1 VAAQAWFG
9 EDEVELRPGTSLS
22 LSLSVENLSDHT
34 ETYTVV
40 AAGLTAA
47 WVTVTRPNITLF
59 GGSRDVIEVVVR
71 PPALHTTTA
80 GPTSVAV
87 RIIPLEDPDNTVVA
101 ESTVIIQSF
110 DDRRIGVLQPAQRAR
125 RRAHFEFMVENHG
138 NNLASCRLHLIDP
151 TNRVD
156 GTFDPP
162 AVGVAPGSASL
173 VRLHLSARRG
183 GFRRAERQLDFDI
196 EATQPDHDPAMGHA
210 ALIQPA
216 TVPAGAVWRL
226 AGVAALVVLVLVAWL
241 GVVRPEIRSAAERAV
256 DERVLAVGAGTG
268 VTTTVADAGVDPG
281 ASGDTPRAG
290 RADEGEAFTTRLA
303 VSVGVGATGS
313 ESYRVPDGSRFL
325 VTDVVVQNPNADL
338 GTASLLR
345 NAEVIYRWDLG
356 AMSAANEFEPRV
368 TPLPFAAGDEIV
380 YQATC
385 EGSGDAVG
393 TACEVAVL
401 LGGRLVPA
409 LPE

>member
-1 VAAQAWFG
+1 VAVQAWFG
-9 EDEVELRPGTSLS
+9 EDEVELPPGTTVS
-22 LSLSVENLSDHT
+22 LSLSVENVGDRT
-34 ETYTVV
+34 ETYTVIP
-40 AAGLTAA
+40 AGLTAA
-47 WVTVTRPNITLF
+47 WTTVTRPNITLF
-59 GGSRDVIEVVVR
+59 GGSRDVVEVVVR

-80 GPTSVAV
+80 GPTAVAV
-87 RIIPLEDPDNTVVA
+87 RIIPLEEPDDTVVA
-101 ESTVIIQSF
+101 EATVIVRSF

-173 VRLHLSARRG
+173 VRLHLKARRS

-196 EATQPDHDPAMGHA
+196 EATQPDHDPAVGHA
-210 ALIQPA
+210 ALIQPG
-216 TVPAGAVWRL
+216 TVPASAVWRL
-226 AGVAALVVLVLVAWL
+226 AGVAALVGLVVAAWL
-241 GVVRPEIRSAAERAV
+241 GVVRPEIRDAADRAV
-256 DERVLAVGAGTG
+256 ADRMLTVDPGPGP
-268 VTTTVADAGVDPG
+268 TTTVADAATNPG
-281 ASGDTPRAG
+281 TPGDTPPPG
-290 RADEGEAFTTRLA
+290 VIDEGEPFTTRLA
-303 VSVGVGATGS
+303 LSVGVGTTGS
-313 ESYRVPDGSRFL
+313 ESFRVPDGSQFQ

-338 GTASLLR
+338 GAASLLR

-356 AMSAANEFEPRV
+356 AMTAANEFEPRV

-385 EGSGDAVG
+385 EGSGSATG

-409 LPE
+409 VSG